1 MITINIVCVGNLK
14 EKFWSEAEK
23 EYLKRLSRFCKVVVK
38 EVEEQNKY
46 EVVDKI
52 ISVEGEKILSALEG
66 KSILL
71 DIQGKE
77 LTSEQFASK
86 IKDISLKSSSITFVI
101 GGSYGVS
108 SDVKRKIEDKVSF
121 GKVTYP
127 HNLARIILL
136 EQIYRAFMINS
147 NSKYHKWL

>member
-101 GGSYGVS
+101 GGSNGIDERVLALAKY
-108 SDVKRKIEDKVSF
+108 RLSF
-121 GKVTYP
+121 GNNTFP
-127 HNLARIILL
+127 HGLFRGVLL
-136 EQIYRAFMINS
+136 EQIYRSFKILN
-147 NSKYHKWL
+147 NETYHK

>member
-86 IKDISLKSSSITFVI
+86 IKDISLKSSRITFVI

-147 NSKYHKWL
+147 NSKYHK

>member
-38 EVEEQNKY
+38 EVEGQNKY

-147 NSKYHKWL
+147 NSKYHK

>member
-108 SDVKRKIEDKVSF
+108 SDVKRKIEDKFSF

-147 NSKYHKWL
+147 NSKYHK

>member
-23 EYLKRLSRFCKVVVK
+23 EYLKRLSRFRKVVVK

-147 NSKYHKWL
+147 NSKYHK

>member
-147 NSKYHKWL
+147 NSKYHK

>member
-52 ISVEGEKILSALEG
+52 IYVEK
-66 KSILL
+66 K
-71 DIQGKE
+71 K
-77 LTSEQFASK
+77 
-86 IKDISLKSSSITFVI
+86 
-101 GGSYGVS
+101 
-108 SDVKRKIEDKVSF
+108 
-121 GKVTYP
+121 
-127 HNLARIILL
+127 IIL
-136 EQIYRAFMINS
+136 
-147 NSKYHKWL
+147 

>member
-136 EQIYRAFMINS
+136 EQIYRAFKINNHES
-147 NSKYHKWL
+147 YHK